1 MIYNHTKKILIILCI
16 LLCTTAS
23 FAEPLKKVVILPFT
37 LYSEKNDDL
46 LGRKIAAQL
55 ATELR
60 KSGRVTIM
68 DPGDLSALPEGK
80 EIDEQ
85 QALRKGEALGAD
97 TVIIGSLTRF
107 GTHLSADVKTVDVA
121 RRKTTQGIYANAR
134 GTDDAVI
141 GSITAQLS
149 GDVLL
154 RIYPLQ
160 TIARIEIEGNSRI
173 EDSMIKNAIDSA
185 EGGLFSEATL
195 SSDIKAIYRIGYFS
209 DVRAAVTESPE
220 GRVIRFTLV
229 EMPLISEVVV
239 AGNDDVD
246 KKDIEPVL
254 SVESRQILNLEK
266 VKSDTEN
273 IRTLYRNKGFFNAEV
288 SYRTEKDD
296 SKIRVIYDIVEKK
309 KVHIKEIVFDG
320 NEAYTDDELKDMMD
334 TSEWGIF
341 SFLTESG
348 LLNEDKLKQDIGKL
362 AAFYLNNGY
371 INATIGEPVITND
384 EKWIYITIPVTE
396 GKQFKIG
403 EVTITGDLLSIPRS
417 DLLEELNV
425 RKKVFF
431 DREAIMKDMDYLTEL
446 CNNEGYAYA
455 NVTPQTQAHEEEQQV
470 DITYHVEKGNL
481 VYINRINITGN
492 TVTRDK
498 VIRRGL
504 AVVEGD
510 LYNSRAI
517 KSSYMSLNRLRY
529 FEEINFQTDRGPSD
543 DLMDI
548 DIQVKEQPTGMFSIG
563 AGYSATDKMIFMAQ
577 VSQRNLFGRG
587 QTLGL
592 KAYLGASTTNYEL
605 SFTEPYLFD
614 KPLWSQFEVW
624 NMDKE
629 YDSYDLDS
637 KGAKVTF
644 GYPLFERVKGYIGYE
659 FSIDNV
665 NNVLDT
671 ASYYI
676 KEQEGETTSSGVT
689 LTLTRDTTDDA
700 IFPSRGSKNSAS
712 VEHTGTIFQGNTS
725 YTKYTGL
732 SHWFFPLP
740 LETVFSVRGRLGYVH
755 GNEGREIPIYK
766 RFYLGGINSLRGL
779 RDVGPTDPDTGDVI
793 GGETM
798 VNFNAE
804 FIFPLIKDAGLKGAI
819 FYDTGNTWNSGYHL
833 DDLRQTAGL
842 GVRWYSP
849 VGPLR
854 IEWGYVLDRK
864 EDEPQSRWEFTVGM
878 FMR

>member
-1 MIYNHTKKILIILCI
+1 MKKILITLCI
-16 LLCTTAS
+16 LLCATVS
-23 FAEPLKKVVILPFT
+23 FAEPLKKVAIFPFT
-37 LYSEKNDDL
+37 LYSENGDEL
-46 LGRKIAAQL
+46 LGKKMAEQLSAAL
-55 ATELR
+55 TR
-60 KSGRVTIM
+60 SGRVT
-68 DPGDLSALPEGK
+68 PVGEERLPSLPAGEEIDAQLARSKGK
-80 EIDEQ
+80 EI
-85 QALRKGEALGAD
+85 GAD
-97 TVIIGSLTRF
+97 IVIIGSLTQF
-107 GTHLSADVKTVDVA
+107 GTHLSADVKTIDVTTG
-121 RRKTTQGIYANAR
+121 RITQGIYAQA
-134 GTDDAVI
+134 GDAGNGRI
-141 GSITAQLS
+141 ESIAAQLS
-149 GDVLL
+149 REILL
-154 RIYPLQ
+154 RIYPRQ
-160 TIARIEIEGNSRI
+160 TIAKIEMEGNSRI
-173 EDSMIKNAIDSA
+173 EGSMIRNAIESA
-185 EGGLFSEATL
+185 EGKLFSETTL

-209 DVRAAVTESPE
+209 DVRAAVSESPE
-220 GRVIRFTLV
+220 GMVIRFTLV
-229 EMPLISEVVV
+229 EMPLISEVVIT
-239 AGNDDVD
+239 GNDDVD

-254 SVESRQILNLEK
+254 SVEPRQILNLDK
-266 VKSDTEN
+266 VTSDTEN
-273 IRTLYRNKGFFNAEV
+273 IRMLYRNKGFFNAEV

-296 SKIRVIYDIVEKK
+296 GKVRVIYDIVEKK
-309 KVHIKEIVFDG
+309 KIHIKEIVFEG
-320 NEAYTDDELKDMMD
+320 NEAFTDDELKDMMD

-348 LLNEDKLKQDIGKL
+348 LLNEDKLRQDVGKL
-362 AAFYLNNGY
+362 SAFYLNNGY
-371 INATIGEPVITND
+371 INVSIGEPVITND

-403 EVTITGDLLSIPRS
+403 EVTITGDLLSVPRS
-417 DLLEELNV
+417 ELLEQLNV
-425 RKKVFF
+425 RKKIFF

-455 NVTPQTQAHEEEQQV
+455 NVTPRTQPREQEQLV
-470 DITYHVEKGNL
+470 DITYHVEKGSL
-481 VYINRINITGN
+481 VYINRISITGN
-492 TVTRDK
+492 TATRDK
-498 VIRRGL
+498 VIRRELGI
-504 AVVEGD
+504 VEGD
-510 LYNSRAI
+510 LYNSRKI

-529 FEEINFQTDRGPSD
+529 FEEINFQTERGPSD

-605 SFTEPYLFD
+605 SFIEPYLFD
-614 KPLWSQFEVW
+614 KPLWSQFEIW

-676 KEQEGETTSSGVT
+676 KAQEGETTTSGVT
-689 LTLTRDTTDDA
+689 VTLTRDTTDDA
-700 IFPSRGSKNSAS
+700 IFPSSGSKNSVS
-712 VEHTGTIFQGNTS
+712 VEHTGTIFQGNAS

-732 SHWFFPLP
+732 SQWFFPLP
-740 LETVFSVRGRLGYVH
+740 LETVFSARGRIGYVH

-779 RDVGPTDPDTGDVI
+779 RDVGPIDPATGDVI

-804 FIFPLIKDAGLKGAI
+804 FIFPLIKDAGLKGAF
-819 FYDTGNTWNSGYHL
+819 FYDTGNTWNSGYHF
-833 DDLRQTAGL
+833 DDLRQTAGV

-854 IEWGYVLDRK
+854 VEWGYVLDRK

-878 FMR
+878 FMQ